1 MSGRVPP
8 KTASIATPAEGA
20 KLVAPAASRNVQAIC
35 TLLDQVAPSG
45 TRALELASGTGQHI
59 VAFAA
64 QMPRFQWQPSEIDA
78 VRRASIDAYAAG
90 IDNVAPAIALDA
102 TTSGWAT
109 QHGGQD
115 LIILVNL
122 LHLISTPETERLI
135 SQVATALTPG
145 GRAVLYGPFLRGG
158 DLISDGDKAFHA
170 SLIAQDPEI
179 GYKDDFD
186 IMDLLQDAGLE
197 MAEVIEMPAN
207 NLALVAEKPPI

>member
-8 KTASIATPAEGA
+8 KTASIATPADGA
-20 KLVAPAASRNVQAIC
+20 KLVAPSASRNVQALC
-35 TLLDQVAPSG
+35 DLLNQVAPSG

-64 QMPRFQWQPSEIDA
+64 QLPRFQWQPSEIDA
-78 VRRASIDAYAAG
+78 VRRASIDAYAAD
-90 IDNVAPAIALDA
+90 IDNIGPAIALDA
-102 TTSGWAT
+102 TASGWAT

-115 LIILVNL
+115 LIVLVNL

-135 SQVATALTPG
+135 SQVASALTPG
-145 GRAVLYGPFLRGG
+145 GRAVLYGPFLRSG
-158 DLISDGDKAFHA
+158 DLISNGDKAFHA